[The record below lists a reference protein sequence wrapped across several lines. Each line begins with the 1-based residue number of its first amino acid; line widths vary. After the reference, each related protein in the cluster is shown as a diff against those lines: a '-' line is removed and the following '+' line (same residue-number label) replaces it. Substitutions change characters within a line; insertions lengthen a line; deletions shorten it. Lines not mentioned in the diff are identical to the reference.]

1 MNERY
6 SDSNHT
12 LRFPRSYQEA
22 TGKRLY
28 RSDFADE
35 FTRPRKRDALL
46 WLSVV
51 VILAVVGIVFI
62 PS

>member
-1 MNERY
+1 MTDYN
-6 SDSNHT
+6 DSNHT
-12 LRFPRSYQEA
+12 LRSPRSYQEA

-35 FTRPRKRDALL
+35 FTRPRGRDALL

-51 VILAVVGIVFI
+51 VVLSVVGYIFI